1 MKKRTLVVAIFD
13 DAGSAVDAI
22 HELRRSSLSDDQLGF
37 VVRYDT
43 DEHGTNALARDIVG
57 DLLGTGDV
65 LLLPVSET
73 SVPVEHSQSALIV
86 EDEAQNTPE
95 KEQAKI
101 IIGSVIGGTLGTV
114 ALLRLPAIGLVVAGG
129 TLAATLGVAAA
140 ESMTPRFLSIGIPEH
155 KARYYEQQF
164 QMGNVILTIKAA
176 EQQQEA
182 LDILRYHRA
191 CSIEVH

>member
-37 VVRYDT
+37 VIRYDT
-43 DEHGTNALARDIVG
+43 DEHGTNALARDIIG

-65 LLLPVSET
+65 LLLPVSEA
-73 SVPVEHSQSALIV
+73 SIPVKHDQSALIV
-86 EDEAQNTPE
+86 EEEAQHTPE
-95 KEQAKI
+95 KERAKI

-129 TLAATLGVAAA
+129 ALAATLGVVAA
-140 ESMTPRFLSIGIPEH
+140 ESMTPKFLSIGIPEH
-155 KARYYEQQF
+155 KAHYYEQQF
-164 QMGNVILTIKAA
+164 QIGNVILTIKAA